1 MQTPESQSP
10 PPALALA
17 WENLAPWFG
26 CSQGR
31 YTEHTLVLTHGIA
44 GGLCWPRCSNGP
56 RGPALLGEAPEGHTH
71 RQGPGQRSC
80 LSQAAFCSLARKR
93 LASGTR
99 FQAQFSSTCRGSG
112 YCCTPQDSLTPS
124 RGKLTATAHSSL
136 FLVAASSRAPGTC
149 SLLPSPPVKPAGL
162 GGPGSFSPSPQGS
175 SPTHPGAWCQHPQ
188 GFKAARRHP
197 SPGCGVR
204 CCRRMERQWEMGY
217 AVSARSRA
225 APQAS
230 YREHPCQAVAPS
242 SAQPAACNP
251 SPTSTREQQ
260 GRS

>member
-10 PPALALA
+10 APALALA

-26 CSQGR
+26 CSQGT
-31 YTEHTLVLTHGIA
+31 YPEHTLVLTHGIA
-44 GGLCWPRCSNGP
+44 GGLCWPRCSNGSRAMKMAQGGLPSWEKPLKATLTGRARAREVASP
-56 RGPALLGEAPEGHTH
+56 RQLSALWPGRGWQAGLSSRPSSARPAGGAVAAAP
-71 RQGPGQRSC
+71 
-80 LSQAAFCSLARKR
+80 
-93 LASGTR
+93 
-99 FQAQFSSTCRGSG
+99 
-112 YCCTPQDSLTPS
+112 PQDSLTPS

-136 FLVAASSRAPGTC
+136 QQLIPSGSQFKGSWDMLT
-149 SLLPSPPVKPAGL
+149 SPPVKPAGL

-197 SPGCGVR
+197 SPGWGVR

-225 APQAS
+225 AP
-230 YREHPCQAVAPS
+230 P
-242 SAQPAACNP
+242 
-251 SPTSTREQQ
+251 
-260 GRS
+260 G